1 MLMGEENAARK
12 KVEKEAKR
20 NSSILEGTKE
30 EAAQEI
36 KRLSLKI
43 DDMNMQAIGKP
54 TRSQRESISVKQ
66 VPGSAMSLVKEVKGE

>member
-43 DDMNMQAIGKP
+43 DDMNM
-54 TRSQRESISVKQ
+54 
-66 VPGSAMSLVKEVKGE
+66 